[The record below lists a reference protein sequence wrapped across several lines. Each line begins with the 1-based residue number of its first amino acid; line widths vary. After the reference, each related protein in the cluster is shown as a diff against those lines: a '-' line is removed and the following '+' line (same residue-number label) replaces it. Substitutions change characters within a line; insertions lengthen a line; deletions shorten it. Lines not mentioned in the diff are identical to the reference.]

1 MSIQIYN
8 SLTRRKEPLETI
20 EPGKV
25 RLYVCGVT
33 VYDRS
38 HTGHAMSALV
48 FDMVRRYLEYRGYQV
63 RHVVN
68 FTDVDDKIIRA
79 STEQGIS
86 PFELSDRYAR
96 EYLDDMA
103 RMGVLPATL
112 YPRVSSEIPA
122 IVAMIQD
129 LIDSEHAYPAPN
141 GDVYFDTSSHESYG
155 ALSGRDLAELDSG
168 ESESSAKRH
177 PADFALWKSAKPGEP
192 WWEAPWG
199 RGRPGWHIE
208 CSAMARAHLG
218 DQIDIHGGGN
228 DLIFPH
234 HENEIAQSESACGV
248 SPFARYWMHNGM
260 LQFGSE
266 GSGVDKMS
274 KSLGNVVPI
283 GDFLDEHEADA
294 FRLFVLS
301 SHYRR
306 PVTLTDQ
313 ALSAAEKGLARL
325 RGALAPPKPGD
336 DPANADPGS
345 PEASTALSEDANGV
359 RERFLTAMDDDF
371 STPTAIAA
379 LFDLAKSINRARDAG
394 ASPSSISSAQSTLL
408 ELSSAIGFDLTS
420 PPDDAQGDQDSGDS
434 GELIDLILELR
445 SMARDEKQWPM
456 ADRIRDRLTEL
467 GIEVIDTPEGP
478 TWKRSRS

>member
-1 MSIQIYN
+1 MSLQIYN
-8 SLTRRKEPLETI
+8 SLSRRKEPFEPI

-48 FDMVRRYLEYRGYQV
+48 FDMVRRYLEYRGYAV

-68 FTDVDDKIIRA
+68 FTDVDDKIIRRCA
-79 STEQGIS
+79 EAGIS
-86 PFELSDRYAR
+86 AFELADRYAR

-103 RMGVLPATL
+103 RMGVQPATL

-122 IVAMIQD
+122 IVAMIGE
-129 LIDSEHAYPAPN
+129 LIEGGHAYRAPN
-141 GDVYFDTSSHESYG
+141 GDVYFDARSFPGYG
-155 ALSGRDLAELDSG
+155 KLSGRSLDELESG
-168 ESESSAKRH
+168 EEPSEAKRH
-177 PADFALWKSAKPGEP
+177 PADFALWKAARPGDP

-218 DQIDIHGGGN
+218 DRIDIHGGGN

-234 HENEIAQSESACGV
+234 HENEIAQSESARGV
-248 SPFARYWMHNGM
+248 APFARYWMHNGM
-260 LQFGSE
+260 LQFPSG

-283 GDFLDEHEADA
+283 GDFLDAHEADA

-306 PVTLTDQ
+306 PVTLTDE
-313 ALSAAEKGLARL
+313 ALAAAEKGLERL
-325 RGALAPPKPGD
+325 RGALAPAR
-336 DPANADPGS
+336 PAAGEGATAA
-345 PEASTALSEDANGV
+345 EAELAAAAARARTDFL
-359 RERFLTAMDDDF
+359 REMDDDF
-371 STPTAIAA
+371 GTPAAIAA
-379 LFDLAKSINRARDAG
+379 LFELGKALNRARDAG
-394 ASPSSISSAQSTLL
+394 AGVDALAAAQADLI
-408 ELSSAIGFDLTS
+408 ELAGAIGFDLAGGARPAET
-420 PPDDAQGDQDSGDS
+420 DAGAADRATPLV
-434 GELIDLILELR
+434 ELLLELR
-445 SMARDEKQWPM
+445 GMARAERQWAM
-456 ADRIRDRLTEL
+456 ADRIRDRMAEL
-467 GIEVIDTPEGP
+467 GIEVVDTSEGS
-478 TWKRSRS
+478 TWRWA